1 MLQLYCLSVDRAH
14 VGSFNIFF
22 FYVFNMYKIGKI
34 LIFLQWKSVHKIPFT
49 FVDRR
54 DQRHFLCDSLG
65 MKITTET
72 QSTVWIEYKL
82 HRVVCLK
89 PSSRHPDAAFDP
101 WPVFIRDQQNSIRCA
116 VQYVSVISQ
125 SIEWKT
131 AFSHDCI
138 SIHMWIYIFYYFVF
152 PFIGPSIKSHSPLF
166 SQRGGT
172 GKYATDIFH
181 FVFFSL
187 YPSIKCNKT

>member
-138 SIHMWIYIFYYFVF
+138 SIHTWIYIFLFRFSFHRAQYQIAFSIILATGRNWKICNRHFSFRVF
-152 PFIGPSIKSHSPLF
+152 L
-166 SQRGGT
+166 
-172 GKYATDIFH
+172 
-181 FVFFSL
+181 SL
-187 YPSIKCNKT
+187 SVDKM